1 MWGYS
6 NPGVRG
12 ATKACFKILLVKII
26 LQVRRQLMERSSQR
40 GERPLDQVV
49 ESDQSYQNLS
59 VNHLYKA
66 DCYCQ
71 DVDSA
76 FNFLETYSTKAE
88 EDPEE
93 AAVDGSYSSYLA
105 EQSATGIPR

>member
-1 MWGYS
+1 
-6 NPGVRG
+6 
-12 ATKACFKILLVKII
+12 
-26 LQVRRQLMERSSQR
+26 MERSSQR

-49 ESDQSYQNLS
+49 ESDQSSRNLS

-66 DCYCQ
+66 DRHCQ

>member
-1 MWGYS
+1 M
-6 NPGVRG
+6 
-12 ATKACFKILLVKII
+12 
-26 LQVRRQLMERSSQR
+26 
-40 GERPLDQVV
+40 
-49 ESDQSYQNLS
+49 
-59 VNHLYKA
+59 YKA
-66 DCYCQ
+66 DRYCQ

-93 AAVDGSYSSYLA
+93 AAVDGTYSSYLA